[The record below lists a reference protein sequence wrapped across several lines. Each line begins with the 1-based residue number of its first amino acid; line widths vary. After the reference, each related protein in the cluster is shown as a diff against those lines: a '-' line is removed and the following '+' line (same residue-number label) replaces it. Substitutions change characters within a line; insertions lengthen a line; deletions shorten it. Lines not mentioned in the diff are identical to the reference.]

1 VLVGRPAL
9 WGLAAGG
16 EAGARDV
23 LALLQDEITRG
34 LGVEGEV
41 LDEGEGV
48 RLRVP
53 DGESF
58 VPRMFEHLTVGVRN
72 VNVRRPS
79 LDDVFIQYTGR
90 DMRDAEAGGVDYQQ
104 FILPGVMAM
113 SVLFSS
119 LFSAISIVWDRE
131 FGFLREMLVAPV
143 SRAGLVLGKA
153 AGSGTVAAGQGLIL
167 LIAAPI
173 VGVHLDALQIIEVIP
188 LLILLAFALTAFGI
202 VIASRMQRMESF
214 QMVMGLV
221 VNPMLFLSGA
231 IFPLAGLAT
240 WLAVVTRLNPATYG
254 IDPIRRVMLGES
266 DAAPLTINGW
276 IVPIWTEV
284 LIVLTLGIA
293 MLALAVRSFQKT
305 E

>member
-1 VLVGRPAL
+1 MATTDARRTEQLPGAADTDVEHPAPPAPEGALIRNLRTIGMVWRREIIRFRRTPARMVSGLAQPILFLFVLGAGIKPLVG
-9 WGLAAGG
+9 
-16 EAGARDV
+16 EN
-23 LALLQDEITRG
+23 
-34 LGVEGEV
+34 
-41 LDEGEGV
+41 
-48 RLRVP
+48 
-53 DGESF
+53 S
-58 VPRMFEHLTVGVRN
+58 
-72 VNVRRPS
+72 
-79 LDDVFIQYTGR
+79 
-90 DMRDAEAGGVDYQQ
+90 AGGVDFQQ
-104 FILPGVMAM
+104 FILPGVIAM

-143 SRAGLVLGKA
+143 SRTSLVLGKA
-153 AGSGTVAAGQGLIL
+153 AGSGTVAAAQGLL
-167 LIAAPI
+167 LVAAAPI
-173 VGVHLDALQIIEVIP
+173 VGVHLDVLQIIEVIP
-188 LLILLAFALTAFGI
+188 LLVLLAFALTAFGI

-231 IFPLAGLAT
+231 IFPLDGLPT

-276 IVPIWTEV
+276 VVPIWVEI
-284 LIVLTLGIA
+284 LIVLTLGVA

>member
-1 VLVGRPAL
+1 
-9 WGLAAGG
+9 
-16 EAGARDV
+16 
-23 LALLQDEITRG
+23 TT
-34 LGVEGEV
+34 
-41 LDEGEGV
+41 
-48 RLRVP
+48 
-53 DGESF
+53 S
-58 VPRMFEHLTVGVRN
+58 
-72 VNVRRPS
+72 
-79 LDDVFIQYTGR
+79 
-90 DMRDAEAGGVDYQQ
+90 AGGVDYQQ

-143 SRAGLVLGKA
+143 SRAGLVPGKA
-153 AGSGTVAAGQGLIL
+153 AGSGTGAAGQGLIL

-188 LLILLAFALTAFGI
+188 LLMLLAFALTAFGI

-214 QMVMGLV
+214 QMVMGLGG
-221 VNPMLFLSGA
+221 NPMLSLSGA

-276 IVPIWTEV
+276 VVPIWTEV

-305 E
+305 EERERLLTRATAPTSPSSSQSRGSPGTCPAARASWRRARPPRPLVRSSNRLADGRSPRTGPASTGRG